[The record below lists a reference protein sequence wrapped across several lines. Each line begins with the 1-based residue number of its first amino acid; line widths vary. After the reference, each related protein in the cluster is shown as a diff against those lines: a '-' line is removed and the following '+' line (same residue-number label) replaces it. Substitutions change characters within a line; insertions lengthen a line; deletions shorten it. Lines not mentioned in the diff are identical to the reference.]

1 MRFTFHSNILIISH
15 VKMSVSEKPTSI
27 LWLSSHT
34 YTLPISIQM
43 DELWSNAHFQDT
55 FHWNLVAWV
64 QNTATENCFLLLK
77 SERITIKYL
86 SRKDW
91 KIKKLSLKTYT
102 WHVPIIASK
111 RWWHPLNGK
120 QQHFLHWNIIFF
132 EKCCSIRLEPH
143 PHQSSYFNK
152 FQIQHNTWVGTSQA
166 LTTPYSATSELFD
179 T

>member
-34 YTLPISIQM
+34 YTLTISIQM

-91 KIKKLSLKTYT
+91 KVKKLSLKTYT

-120 QQHFLHWNIIFF
+120 QQHFLYWKPKFLKHHLLWEMLFHPLWTSPTSII
-132 EKCCSIRLEPH
+132 IL
-143 PHQSSYFNK
+143 Q
-152 FQIQHNTWVGTSQA
+152 
-166 LTTPYSATSELFD
+166 
-179 T
+179 

>member
-1 MRFTFHSNILIISH
+1 MHLLLQLLVYLMIL
-15 VKMSVSEKPTSI
+15 
-27 LWLSSHT
+27 T
-34 YTLPISIQM
+34 YLLFLQM

-55 FHWNLVAWV
+55 FHWNLGAWV
-64 QNTATENCFLLLK
+64 QNTATVNCFLLLK

-86 SRKDW
+86 SRNDW
-91 KIKKLSLKTYT
+91 KVKKLSLKTYP

-111 RWWHPLNGK
+111 RCGHPLNGK

-166 LTTPYSATSELFD
+166 LTTPCAATSEYLIHKAHI
-179 T
+179 TIYGIQIKRLQMLQH